1 MCSLAVDMDTFGHV
15 TLALLPELGF
25 KEHICVARRMRAKAA
40 RERGKGAQS
49 AAFVKTSNLH
59 V

>member
-1 MCSLAVDMDTFGHV
+1 MCSLAVDMDTLGHV
-15 TLALLPELGF
+15 TLAILPELGF

-40 RERGKGAQS
+40 RERGKAAQS
-49 AAFVKTSNLH
+49 EAFVKTSNIH